1 LSLALLSLAEAKN
14 IDTLMLTLLTGG
26 LIMWPN
32 DLAKLIVDSFA
43 IVEPVNQAVV
53 VVCVLAAYG
62 FAVLAVSSVIA
73 VAVANRK

>member
-1 LSLALLSLAEAKN
+1 
-14 IDTLMLTLLTGG
+14 
-26 LIMWPN
+26 MWPN

-62 FAVLAVSSVIA
+62 VAVLALSSVIA